1 MDRNKYL
8 FVGIQQII
16 FTIYLIATS
25 VFFFLALKQGNEGV
39 TFVFLGGGDDG
50 YFYWVQA
57 QNIAKG
63 EDAVLTSIYP
73 LIIGYLIKLTNI
85 ENVYIIRIFNYLG
98 FLILTYLGF
107 NLCKILIKDNTYDQ
121 NQSADIYRAGILM
134 SICFICYAS
143 LFINLNISIIRD
155 VWIYTLY
162 LLVIILSIKLFFYKS
177 TSKIFAFMIFIPA
190 LLLLGEF
197 RGYALVSFLASTVI
211 YLVYT
216 RLINKKNMKMI
227 AVLLFSVLGVCYSFF
242 KDLKIPYIN
251 KSLRDA
257 LNYRQSALD
266 IYAGGS
272 QMWISL
278 DQPDF
283 LRFLFNYLHSYLG
296 NLVGPLPWHITGLS
310 TLVLFFVESIPMVLI
325 LVFIWKN
332 RDLLSKIQ
340 QYILLHS
347 FVWIGLISITNDN
360 VGTATRL
367 RSVGWILILIVF
379 VTLYIERQKQKHSN

>member
-1 MDRNKYL
+1 
-8 FVGIQQII
+8 
-16 FTIYLIATS
+16 
-25 VFFFLALKQGNEGV
+25 
-39 TFVFLGGGDDG
+39 
-50 YFYWVQA
+50 
-57 QNIAKG
+57 
-63 EDAVLTSIYP
+63 
-73 LIIGYLIKLTNI
+73 
-85 ENVYIIRIFNYLG
+85 
-98 FLILTYLGF
+98 
-107 NLCKILIKDNTYDQ
+107 
-121 NQSADIYRAGILM
+121 
-134 SICFICYAS
+134 
-143 LFINLNISIIRD
+143 
-155 VWIYTLY
+155 
-162 LLVIILSIKLFFYKS
+162 
-177 TSKIFAFMIFIPA
+177 
-190 LLLLGEF
+190 
-197 RGYALVSFLASTVI
+197 
-211 YLVYT
+211 
-216 RLINKKNMKMI
+216 MKMI